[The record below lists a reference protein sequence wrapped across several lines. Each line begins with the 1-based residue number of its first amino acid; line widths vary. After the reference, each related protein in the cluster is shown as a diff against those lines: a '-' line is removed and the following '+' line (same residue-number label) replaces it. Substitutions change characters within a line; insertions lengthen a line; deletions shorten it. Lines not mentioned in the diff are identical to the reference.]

1 MCALPSTSRG
11 RWCALM
17 CRRGVAQFEHCL
29 KNTTKATFMVYCKC
43 SSTFQL
49 PHPCTC
55 VSITVCMH
63 ASSASTLYT
72 HSNPWSSYTSFKH
85 RGTGL
90 YLYPLPFKP
99 SLVMNKFTA
108 HYSGLDLLQ
117 NSAGT
122 NNLVCQHLSL
132 DSSINVSS
140 PNLNSKV
147 HLTAGPW
154 AD

>member
-1 MCALPSTSRG
+1 MCAAKHFQRQGACTRAEEEWLS
-11 RWCALM
+11 L
-17 CRRGVAQFEHCL
+17 
-29 KNTTKATFMVYCKC
+29 NTVLTKTTNPIFKVTVYCKY
-43 SSTFQL
+43 SSAFQL

-55 VSITVCMH
+55 LYHCARMH
-63 ASSASTLYT
+63 SSSASTLYT
-72 HSNPWSSYTSFKH
+72 HSNPWFSYTSFKH
-85 RGTGL
+85 QGTGPN
-90 YLYPLPFKP
+90 LYPHPSKS

-132 DSSINVSS
+132 DSSINVSG

-147 HLTAGPW
+147 HLTAGP
-154 AD
+154 